1 MAETHVTHL
10 VELLIATIASHF
22 SASLRISLP
31 SLFGLT
37 NSGEW
42 LLLRL
47 SLLLL
52 DLIIILVILLLVS
65 GVHLRW
71 SGSIG

>member
-1 MAETHVTHL
+1 MAEAHVTHL
-10 VELLIATIASHF
+10 VELLIATIASHL

-31 SLFGLT
+31 SLISLT

-42 LLLRL
+42 LLMRL

-52 DLIIILVILLLVS
+52 DLIIILIILLLVS
-65 GVHLRW
+65 GVHLRG
-71 SGSIG
+71 SRSIG

>member
-10 VELLIATIASHF
+10 VELLIATIASHL

-65 GVHLRW
+65 GVHLRG
-71 SGSIG
+71 SRSIG